1 MPQPVPSQHPE
12 GRAHSR
18 VPAHALRFGFARSS
32 GPGGQNVNKRSTKCL
47 LWVELSA
54 LALTHA
60 QRERLVGLAGPSLLV
75 GAERAAEVA
84 ASEETD
90 LPAPRASAGSAMGVV
105 QAPMPAPDPYAGVQ
119 LLLVCDEHRSQE
131 RNRDACI
138 ERLHELVL
146 RSLVPPKPRKA
157 TKPSRSSKQRRLT
170 EKKQQGE
177 RKRRRSGADGD

>member
-1 MPQPVPSQHPE
+1 MPQPVPPQHPE
-12 GRAHSR
+12 GKAHSR

-54 LALTHA
+54 LVLSPP

-75 GAERAAEVA
+75 GAGREAEVA
-84 ASEETD
+84 ASEDTD
-90 LPAPRASAGSAMGVV
+90 VPAASAGMRG
-105 QAPMPAPDPYAGVQ
+105 QAGPGLLAEPAPDPYAGVQ
-119 LLLVCDEHRSQE
+119 LLIVCDEHRSQE

-146 RSLVPPKPRKA
+146 RALVPPKQRRA
-157 TKPSRSSKQRRLT
+157 TKPTRSSKQRRLT

-177 RKRRRSGADGD
+177 RKRRRSGPEGE